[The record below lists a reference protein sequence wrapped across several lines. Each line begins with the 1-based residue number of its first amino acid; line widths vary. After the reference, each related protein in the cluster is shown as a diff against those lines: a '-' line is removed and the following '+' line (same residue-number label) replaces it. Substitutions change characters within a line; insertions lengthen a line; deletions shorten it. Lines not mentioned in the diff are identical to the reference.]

1 MVLGAVMYLKEL
13 IEALQDDLEAYGNI
27 EVRAE
32 TPKNQT
38 ITGTLY
44 ALLRDTGRYTLFLML
59 EEAE

>member
-1 MVLGAVMYLKEL
+1 MYLKEL